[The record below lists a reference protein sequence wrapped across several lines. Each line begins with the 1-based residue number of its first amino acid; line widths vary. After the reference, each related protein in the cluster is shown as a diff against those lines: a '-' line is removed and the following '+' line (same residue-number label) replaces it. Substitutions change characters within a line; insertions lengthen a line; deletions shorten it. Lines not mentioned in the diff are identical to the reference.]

1 MTAGTGTKHHSKA
14 LIIAA
19 FAALYIIWGST
30 YLGIKYAIETIPPF
44 FMVGIRF
51 LIAGF
56 LLLIWCI
63 IKREAMPSLKSI
75 AIISFAGI
83 LMLFIG
89 NAAVVWSEQYLPSG
103 LVAIIVATV
112 PLWFVILDKRQW
124 RFHFSNKLIIVGLLI
139 GFGGVMMLFAGK
151 GSIGITGSK
160 MKIISFFVL
169 IVGSI
174 GWAIGS
180 LYSKYKKTDGST
192 IVKVAIQMLAA
203 GIVGIIAGFINNEHK
218 EFALSQV
225 STTSILAL
233 AYLVTLGSLVA
244 YVAYIWLLSVRPPS
258 LVGTYAYVNPVVAVF
273 LGWLLAGEVITK
285 QQIFALSIVLV
296 GVVLVNFSKE
306 KPSQSSTPKGEHTKS
321 IQHPEGS
328 ITGERSITSTSP
340 RTGSTKAK

>member
-1 MTAGTGTKHHSKA
+1 MTAGTVKKHHSKA
-14 LIIAA
+14 LILTA

-44 FMVGIRF
+44 FMAGIRF
-51 LIAGF
+51 LIAGM

-63 IKREAMPSLKSI
+63 IKREQVPSLKSI
-75 AIISFAGI
+75 GVISLAGV

-139 GFGGVMMLFAGK
+139 GFAGVMMLFAGK
-151 GSIGITGSK
+151 GSIGITESK

-169 IVGSI
+169 IAGSI

-180 LYSKYKKTDGST
+180 LYAKYKKTDGST

-203 GIVGIIAGFINNEHK
+203 GVMGMIAGFITNEQK

-225 STTSILAL
+225 SLTSVLAL
-233 AYLVTLGSLVA
+233 VYLITLGSLVA
-244 YVAYIWLLSVRPPS
+244 FIAYIWLLGVRPPS

-273 LGWLLAGEVITK
+273 LGWLMVGEVITT
-285 QQIFALSIVLV
+285 QQIIALSVILL

-306 KPSQSSTPKGEHTKS
+306 KKS
-321 IQHPEGS
+321 GKNLSKEKHNIRHPQQPGS
-328 ITGERSITSTSP
+328 IDKRNAASTSF
-340 RTGSTKAK
+340 STDPKKA

>member
-1 MTAGTGTKHHSKA
+1 MTAGTGIKQHSKA

-103 LVAIIVATV
+103 LVAIIVATL

-203 GIVGIIAGFINNEHK
+203 GIVGIIAAFINSEHK
-218 EFALSQV
+218 EFTLSQV
-225 STTSILAL
+225 SQTSVLAL
-233 AYLVTLGSLVA
+233 IYLITLGSMVA
-244 YVAYIWLLSVRPPS
+244 YIAYIWLLSIRPPS

-273 LGWLLAGEVITK
+273 LGWLMVGEVIST
-285 QQIFALSIVLV
+285 QQIIALSIILA
-296 GVVLVNFSKE
+296 GVILVNFSKE
-306 KPSQSSTPKGEHTKS
+306 KQPQKPLPKE
-321 IQHPEGS
+321 
-328 ITGERSITSTSP
+328 ERSIEIQNPERSVA
-340 RTGSTKAK
+340 TKVK